1 MKPVFL
7 AVLIGLISCS
17 PANTVTLPDP
27 EPTPAPAPAPPTP
40 ASDETVADVDIDA
53 ILANLTVRQKIAQ
66 MMHVWA
72 YGEFQGDE
80 SDRFRRV
87 ERLVREDQIGGFI
100 FSRGNIYDQAILTNK
115 LQQLSDIPLWISQD
129 MEFGA
134 AMRINGTTRFA
145 PAMAVAATRD
155 PKLDYM
161 KGYVTA
167 MEAKAVG
174 VHQIFAPVMDVNN
187 NPANPVINTRS
198 YSENPALVTQFGL
211 EFIRGVKAAGLVS
224 TVKHF
229 PGHGDTATDSHIGLP
244 VIAHDWARLD
254 SVELVPFRAAIGAGV
269 ESVMS
274 AHISFPKLGSEPGLP
289 GTLDPNILTG
299 ILRDSLGFDGL
310 ITTDALEM
318 EGISEHYSP
327 GDALIRAILAGADML
342 LIPPDVA
349 SSLDAAVLAVER
361 GQISIERIDAS
372 VRRIL
377 DWKKRMGL
385 FERRTVDIDAL
396 SSLIAKPEY
405 QRAAD
410 EVAKRS
416 ITVIRNQGGILPI
429 RPERY
434 RRITAVSMADD
445 RTGSTGSGFATA
457 LRGYHNDVRFWYYDQ
472 RSKAED
478 LDAIVTAAGNS
489 DLILVGSFVFL
500 QTSSGKISLTDA
512 QSRFLKRLKATG
524 KPIVLISFGNP
535 YIVIDLP
542 DADAHLLAW
551 ANTQSQIDA
560 ATNAMFGATT
570 IDGKLPISIPGTA
583 YAFGAGLTI
592 PKILL
597 RADAPETVGMRSDSL
612 NRIDE
617 IMNAAIRDSIF
628 PGATVT
634 VLKDGVLA
642 FERGYGYH
650 DYGKTRRV
658 RTSDIFDMASVSK
671 VMGTTLAAMKLVD
684 EGKLK
689 LDDPISK
696 YIPEYAT
703 GEKAKIT
710 VSHFLSHTSGLPPFR
725 VYVDSLKT
733 REAILAAIR
742 KEALVNRPGERYV
755 YSDLGMILLGSIIEQ
770 ITGMSQDAYLA
781 RTFYTPMG
789 MASTLYA
796 PTKSNNRLLPRIL
809 PTEHDTIYRKMWIH
823 GVVHDERAYY
833 MDGVAGHAGLFSN
846 GRDAAVFASLMLD
859 KGIYAGVRYLSA
871 QTVERFTEVTSAP
884 GHRGLGFDLKS
895 PSGFSSAG
903 TLAGPRTYG
912 HTGFTGTS
920 LWIDPDRNLAIIVLT
935 NRTYPYRGTATG
947 IGRVRAGVADQVFR
961 SLIP

>member
-1 MKPVFL
+1 MKAVFL
-7 AVLIGLISCS
+7 AVLIGFVSCS

-27 EPTPAPAPAPPTP
+27 EPEIVPVAPVEPAPVP
-40 ASDETVADVDIDA
+40 ETDIDA
-53 ILANLTVRQKIAQ
+53 LLAQLTVRQKIAQ

-72 YGEFQGDE
+72 YGEFQADA

-87 ERLVREDQIGGFI
+87 ERLVREEQIGGFI

-115 LQQLSDIPLWISQD
+115 LQQISRIPLWISQD

-155 PKLDYM
+155 PQLDYM

-198 YSENPALVTQFGL
+198 YSENAALVSLFGV
-211 EFIRGVKAAGLVS
+211 EFIRGVKDAGLVS

-244 VIAHDWARLD
+244 VITHDWARLD

-289 GTLDPNILTG
+289 GTLDPKILTG

-361 GQISIERIDAS
+361 GQIPVERIDAS

-377 DWKKRMGL
+377 EWKKKMGL
-385 FERRTVDIDAL
+385 FENRTVDINAL

-416 ITVIRNQGGILPI
+416 ITVIRNQGNILPI

-434 RRITAVSMADD
+434 RRVTAVSMADD
-445 RTGSTGSGFATA
+445 RTGATGSGFATA

-542 DADAHLLAW
+542 DADVHLLAW
-551 ANTQSQIDA
+551 ANTQSQIEA
-560 ATNAMFGATT
+560 ATHAMFGATD
-570 IDGKLPISIPGTA
+570 IGGRMPISIPGTQ

-597 RADAPETVGMRSDSL
+597 RNDAPESVGLRSDSL
-612 NRIDE
+612 NRIDA
-617 IMNAAIRDSIF
+617 IMEAAIRDSIF

-634 VLKDGVLA
+634 VLKDGVIA
-642 FERGYGYH
+642 FERGFGYH

-658 RTSDIFDMASVSK
+658 RANDIFDMASVSK

-696 YIPEYAT
+696 YIPEYAR
-703 GEKAKIT
+703 GPKATIT
-710 VSHFLSHTSGLPPFR
+710 IAHFLSHTSGLPPFR

-742 KEALVNRPGERYV
+742 KEALVNTPGERYV
-755 YSDLGMILLGSIIEQ
+755 YSDLGMILLGSIIEN
-770 ITGMSQDAYLA
+770 ITGMSQDTYLA

-789 MASTLYA
+789 MTSTLYN
-796 PTKSNNRLLPRIL
+796 PSKNNNRLLTRIL

-823 GVVHDERAYY
+823 GVVHDERAFY

-846 GRDAAVFASLMLD
+846 GRDAAVFASLMLN
-859 KGIYAGVRYLSA
+859 KGMYAGVRYLKPE
-871 QTVERFTEVTSAP
+871 TVDLFTSKTTAP
-884 GHRGLGFDLKS
+884 GNRALGFDMKS

-920 LWIDPDRNLAIIVLT
+920 VWIDPDKNLAIIVLT
-935 NRTYPYRGTATG
+935 NRTYPYRGTAAG
-947 IGRVRAGVADQVFR
+947 VGRVRAAVADQVFR
-961 SLIP
+961 SLNP

>member
-1 MKPVFL
+1 MKAVFL
-7 AVLIGLISCS
+7 AVLIGIISCS

-27 EPTPAPAPAPPTP
+27 EPEILPMVATESNP
-40 ASDETVADVDIDA
+40 ETDIDA
-53 ILANLTVRQKIAQ
+53 LLASLSVRQKIAQ

-72 YGEFQGDE
+72 YGEFQADA

-87 ERLVREDQIGGFI
+87 ERLVREEQIGGFI

-115 LQQLSDIPLWISQD
+115 LQQISRIPLWISQD

-134 AMRINGTTRFA
+134 AMRINATTRFA

-198 YSENPALVTQFGL
+198 YSENAALVSQFGV

-244 VIAHDWARLD
+244 VINHDWARLD
-254 SVELVPFRAAIGAGV
+254 SVELVPFRAAIRAGV

-289 GTLDPNILTG
+289 GTLDPKILTDM
-299 ILRDSLGFDGL
+299 LRDSLGFDGL

-318 EGISEHYSP
+318 EGVSEHYSP

-361 GQISIERIDAS
+361 GQITIARIDAS

-377 DWKKRMGL
+377 EWKKRMGL
-385 FERRTVDIDAL
+385 FENRTVDLNAL

-410 EVAKRS
+410 EIAKRS

-434 RRITAVSMADD
+434 RRITAISMADD
-445 RTGSTGSGFATA
+445 RTGTTGSGFATA
-457 LRGYHNDVRFWYYDQ
+457 LRGYHGDVRFWYYDQ
-472 RSKAED
+472 RSKAD
-478 LDAIVTAAGNS
+478 DVDAIVSAAGNA
-489 DLILVGSFVFL
+489 DLIVVGSFVFL

-542 DADAHLLAW
+542 DADVHLLAW

-560 ATNAMFGATT
+560 ATNALFGATD
-570 IDGKLPISIPGTA
+570 IDGRMPISIPGTQF
-583 YAFGAGLTI
+583 AFGAGLTI

-597 RADAPETVGMRSDSL
+597 RNDAPETVGLRSDSL
-612 NRIDE
+612 NRIDA
-617 IMNAAIRDSIF
+617 IMETTIRDSIF
-628 PGATVT
+628 PGASVT
-634 VLKDGVLA
+634 VLKDGIIA

-650 DYGKTRRV
+650 DYSKTRRV
-658 RTSDIFDMASVSK
+658 RANDIFDLASVSK
-671 VMGTTLAAMKLVD
+671 VMGTTLATMKLVD

-689 LDDPISK
+689 LEDPISK
-696 YIPEYAT
+696 YIPEYAR
-703 GEKAKIT
+703 GDKAKIT
-710 VSHFLSHTSGLPPFR
+710 IAHFLSHTSGLPPFR

-733 REAILAAIR
+733 RNAILAAIR
-742 KEALVNRPGERYV
+742 KEALVNAPGERYV

-770 ITGMSQDAYLA
+770 LTGMSQDVYLA

-789 MASTLYA
+789 MTSTLYNPA
-796 PTKSNNRLLPRIL
+796 KTNNRLLTRIL
-809 PTEHDTIYRKMWIH
+809 PTEHDTVYRKIWIH
-823 GVVHDERAYY
+823 GVVHDERAFY

-846 GRDAAVFASLMLD
+846 GRDVAIFASLMLN
-859 KGIYAGVRYLSA
+859 KGVYGGARYLKPE
-871 QTVERFTEVTSAP
+871 TVELFTTKTTAA
-884 GHRGLGFDLKS
+884 GHRALGFDMKS

-903 TLAGPRTYG
+903 TLAGPKTFG

-920 LWIDPDRNLAIIVLT
+920 VWIDPDRNIAIIVLT
-935 NRTYPYRGTATG
+935 NRTYPYRGTANG
-947 IGRVRAGVADQVFR
+947 VGRVRSAVADQVFR
-961 SLIP
+961 SLNP